1 MKVSE
6 LRELLDESD
15 MLTDDSEVRIVEFGY
30 RSSNQSSADGVAV
43 CEDDRQSDDW
53 NNEQD
58 ANTHLYILL
67 GGTLG
72 NRYPPS
78 SVREEFNA

>member
-6 LRELLDESD
+6 LRELLEDTD
-15 MLTDDSEVRIVEFGY
+15 MINEDSEVRIVEFGY
-30 RSSNQSSADGVAV
+30 RSSNQSSADGVAI

-53 NNEQD
+53 NNEQEPG
-58 ANTHLYILL
+58 NHLYILL

-72 NRYPPS
+72 NRYPPH
-78 SVREEFNA
+78 SVREEFGA